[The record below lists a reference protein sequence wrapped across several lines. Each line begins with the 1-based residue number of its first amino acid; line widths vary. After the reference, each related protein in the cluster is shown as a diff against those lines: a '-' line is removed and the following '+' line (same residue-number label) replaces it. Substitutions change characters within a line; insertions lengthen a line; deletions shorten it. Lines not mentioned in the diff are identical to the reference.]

1 MTGSWLR
8 RFWHEHPFLGLI
20 LALGLL
26 HGLLYVFLVPPWQ
39 HYDEPGHFE
48 YAWLLANRTGLP
60 QENDHDPAMRREM
73 AASMIERNFF
83 KGMGFQSNLIAQ
95 SEPVWIGISQVS
107 DPPLYYGLVALPLR
121 LVRTSDI
128 AFQLYLG
135 RLVSLLFYLLSLGV
149 AYGMTAEL
157 AAPGHPLRWMAPA
170 SLALLPGYTD
180 LMTAV
185 NNDVAAVTFFSLFLW
200 AGVRLIRRGVSAW
213 RLLWLT
219 CAALLC
225 YWTKNTVFLALP
237 LLFLALLLALLAL
250 FQERWRWAPRLALA
264 GLLAFVLISVFS
276 WGEALFWVRGPQTT
290 QKNPTRVASAD
301 APLGKYA
308 LSLDIASNEAPAA
321 VLQLLPADQVQ
332 ALRGKTVTLGAW
344 VWASRPIV
352 ADPFSLDG
360 GEKNVVRQPVQIG
373 TSPAF
378 FSFSTTIAENAK
390 LVRVNLSLES
400 QENEEKI
407 TLFYDGLVLAEGAH
421 PQDEAPDFADASAQ
435 QGTWGG
441 KSFDNLLRNASVER
455 GGPRFQPWVEKTLP
469 ESILRSSP
477 APAWALNSVLDWQWS
492 GRYYQEAADYLLSTF
507 WAKFGWGHIPIL
519 PFTDQ
524 FYFFLTFLTLVGV
537 GGAIAGLLRRGLD
550 QPWAL
555 FLFLGLAAIGIWGQ
569 TFLRG
574 IQDLAAGVAYI
585 PPARYAY
592 PVIVPSLLVL
602 NAGWLEVAYF
612 LQRWAH
618 LSPRLKYW
626 VYALFFLVLDIASLS
641 TVIHYYYIR

>member
-1 MTGSWLR
+1 MTEPWLR
-8 RFWHEHPFLGLI
+8 RFWHAHPFLGLI

-26 HGLLYVFLVPPWQ
+26 HGLLYVFIIPPWQ
-39 HYDEPGHFE
+39 HYDEPGRFE
-48 YAWLLANRTGLP
+48 YAWLLANRPGLP

-83 KGMGFQSNLIAQ
+83 RGMGFQSNLIAQ
-95 SEPVWIGISQVS
+95 SEPVWIGLSQVT

-121 LVRTSDI
+121 LARTSDI

-135 RLVSLLFYLLSLGV
+135 RLVSLLFYLASLAA
-149 AYGMTAEL
+149 AYGLTADL
-157 AAPGHPLRWMAPA
+157 TAPGHPLRWMVPG

-185 NNDVAAVTFFSLFLW
+185 NNDVAAIMFFSFFLW
-200 AGVRLIRRGVSAW
+200 GGVRLIRHGFSVW
-213 RLLWLT
+213 RLLWLAS
-219 CAALLC
+219 AALLC

-237 LLFLALLLALLAL
+237 LLLLALLLAL
-250 FQERWRWAPRLALA
+250 FQKRWRWVPWLALA
-264 GLLAFVLISVFS
+264 ALLPFVLFSVFS
-276 WGEALFWVRGPQTT
+276 WGDALFWVRGPEAA
-290 QKNPTRVASAD
+290 QKNPTRVSSAD
-301 APLGKYA
+301 APLGEYA
-308 LSLDIASNEAPAA
+308 LSLDIAPNEAPAA
-321 VLQLLPADQVQ
+321 VVQLLPADQAQ

-352 ADPFSLDG
+352 ANPFSLDG
-360 GEKNVVRQPVQIG
+360 AQKDASFQPIQIG
-373 TSPAF
+373 TAPVFHAF
-378 FSFSTTIAENAK
+378 SATITENAK
-390 LVRVNLSLES
+390 FVRVNLSADAQGGTEA
-400 QENEEKI
+400 I
-407 TLFYDGLVLAEGAH
+407 TVFYDGLVLAEGAYSQDQA
-421 PQDEAPDFADASAQ
+421 PQFDDFSAG

-441 KSFDNLLRNASVER
+441 KSFENLLRNASGES
-455 GGPRFQPWVEKTLP
+455 GGPGLQPWVEKTIP

-477 APAWALNSVLDWQWS
+477 APSWALNSILDWQWS
-492 GRYYQEAADYLLSTF
+492 GRYYQEAAGYLLSTF

-524 FYFFLTFLTLVGV
+524 FYFFLGILTLAGL
-537 GGAIAGLLRRGLD
+537 GGMIAGLVRRGLA

-555 FLFLGLAAIGIWGQ
+555 FLFLALAATGIWGQ

-574 IQDLAAGVAYI
+574 IQALAVGEIYI

-592 PVIVPSLLVL
+592 PAIIPSLLVL
-602 NAGWLEVAYF
+602 NAGWLEIACF

-618 LSPRLKYW
+618 LSPRAKYW
-626 VYALFFLVLDIASLS
+626 AYGLFFLVLDVASLS